1 MKKRATTINNNVS
14 EDHHR
19 SRGWRRA
26 ALGISATLAA
36 VVVGG
41 VVLACAWTSPAPPA
55 DPDTPRPQ
63 PTVVELTI
71 DGQPVRVHALPT
83 GTIGIKRCHHDLC
96 VPESAHYL
104 RRFASILADDEFAEP
119 MPIWTYLVEHPQGR
133 FVIDTG
139 GTEDWADPDAWA
151 CDPIAGRVSRSMA
164 QVDVRPGEALVDRL
178 AALDLRPDDL
188 NAAVITHL
196 HFDHTAG
203 IEDLGVTT
211 YVGQGDLDAAR
222 IIGATPCRFL
232 QGAPLVPVE
241 PLAATTPTRAGD
253 PGDEA
258 LGPGFSLTD
267 DGTLRVYP
275 TPGHTPGSLTVR
287 LQTDQGDL
295 WFVGDTTFDDQALD
309 PAGPTASIHVRFTEV
324 RALQKTLD
332 MLKQQTGALLLP
344 AHDDDAGE
352 RLQGF
357 GRSAG

>member
-1 MKKRATTINNNVS
+1 MTTDNNVPTAIPR
-14 EDHHR
+14 HR
-19 SRGWRRA
+19 RWRRVG
-26 ALGISATLAA
+26 LGICAGLAA
-36 VVVGG
+36 VLLAG
-41 VVLACAWTSPAPPA
+41 VVLACAFTTPAPPA

-63 PTVVELTI
+63 PTQVALSI
-71 DGQPVRVHALPT
+71 AGQPVRVHALPT

-96 VPESAHYL
+96 VPESAHYM

-139 GTEDWADPDAWA
+139 GAEDWTDPDAWS

-164 QVDVRPGEALVDRL
+164 QVDVRSGEGIVDRL
-178 AALDLRPDDL
+178 AALGLRPGDL
-188 NAAVITHL
+188 DAAIITHL

-203 IEDLGVTT
+203 IEALGVPT

-222 IIGATPCRFL
+222 VIGATPCRFL
-232 QGAPLVPVE
+232 RGAPLVAVE
-241 PLAATTPTRAGD
+241 PRAATAAVRPGD

-258 LGPGFSLTD
+258 LGPGLALTD

-275 TPGHTPGSLTVR
+275 TPGHTPGSLTIR

-295 WFVGDTTFDDQALD
+295 WFIGDTTFDEQALD
-309 PAGPTASIHVRFTEV
+309 PTGPTASIHVQFPEV
-324 RALQKTLD
+324 RALQETLGTL
-332 MLKQQTGALLLP
+332 MEQTGALLLP

-352 RLQGF
+352 RLQRF
-357 GRSAG
+357 SAHAG

>member
-1 MKKRATTINNNVS
+1 MSPQNNVS
-14 EDHHR
+14 
-19 SRGWRRA
+19 SLSSGRREWPVVMLA
-26 ALGISATLAA
+26 ISAG
-36 VVVGG
+36 VVVMAGAA
-41 VVLACAWTSPAPPA
+41 VVLACAYTTPAPAPA
-55 DPDTPRPQ
+55 PDTPRPQ
-63 PTVVELTI
+63 AAMVELTL
-71 DGQPVRVHALPT
+71 GGEPVRVHALPT

-119 MPIWTYLVEHPQGR
+119 MPIWTYLIEHPQGR

-139 GTEDWADPDAWA
+139 GTQDWADPDAWR
-151 CDPIAGRVSRSMA
+151 CDPVAGRISRSMA

-178 AALDLRPDDL
+178 AALALEPDDL
-188 NAAVITHL
+188 DAAIVTHL

-211 YVGQGDLDAAR
+211 YVGQGDLDAAQE
-222 IIGATPCRFL
+222 IGATPCRFL
-232 QGAPLVPVE
+232 QGAPLLAVE
-241 PLAATTPTRAGD
+241 PLAVAPARPGD

-258 LGPGFSLTD
+258 LGSALELTE

-275 TPGHTPGSLTVR
+275 TPGHTPGSLTIR

-309 PAGPTASIHVRFTEV
+309 PTGPTASIHLLFPEV
-324 RALQKTLD
+324 RALQRTLGA
-332 MLKQQTGALLLP
+332 LKEQTGALILP

-352 RLQGF
+352 RLRRF
-357 GRSAG
+357 GAHSG